1 MIDQKKDPKEPLY
14 FILENPTGTDHDL
27 AVHGLCAILPEQIT
41 SGMRSD
47 IFTGPFTA
55 NVLKPIHVLIEAKST
70 VKIEV
75 VTEGLIGDRTSE
87 LSTRSFNLG
96 S

>member
-1 MIDQKKDPKEPLY
+1 
-14 FILENPTGTDHDL
+14 LENPTGTDHDL
-27 AVHGLCAILPEQIT
+27 AFHGLYAILPEQIT
-41 SGMRSD
+41 GGMRSD
-47 IFTGPFTA
+47 IFTGPFMA
-55 NVLKPIHVLIEAKST
+55 NVLKPIHVLIEAKSN
-70 VKIEV
+70 VKIDL

>member
-1 MIDQKKDPKEPLY
+1 MIL
-14 FILENPTGTDHDL
+14 
-27 AVHGLCAILPEQIT
+27 
-41 SGMRSD
+41 
-47 IFTGPFTA
+47 PFTA

-70 VKIEV
+70 VKIDL

>member
-27 AVHGLCAILPEQIT
+27 AIRGLCAILPEQIT
-41 SGMRSD
+41 SGMKYD
-47 IFTGPFTA
+47 VFTGLFTA
-55 NVLKPIHVLIEAKST
+55 NVPKPIHVLIEAKST

-75 VTEGLIGDRTSE
+75 GTEDLIGDRD
-87 LSTRSFNLG
+87 LG
-96 S
+96 AKYLFF

>member
-1 MIDQKKDPKEPLY
+1 MDQKKDPKEPLY

-47 IFTGPFTA
+47 VFTGPFTA
-55 NVLKPIHVLIEAKST
+55 NVLKPIQVLIEAKST

-75 VTEGLIGDRTSE
+75 VTEDLIGDRD
-87 LSTRSFNLG
+87 LG
-96 S
+96 AKYPFF